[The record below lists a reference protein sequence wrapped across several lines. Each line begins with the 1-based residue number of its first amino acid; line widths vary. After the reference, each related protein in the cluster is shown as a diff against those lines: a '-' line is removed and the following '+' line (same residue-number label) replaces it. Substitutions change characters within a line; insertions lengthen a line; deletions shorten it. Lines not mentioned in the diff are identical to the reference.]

1 MIYVPDAVPSMSQ
14 ELRKY
19 LALKRTTEETLS
31 ELDVLKIHYQEAV
44 SELHYLPEIQLL
56 ELMSKALSDN
66 SSQPEILEP
75 FHSLCFSLFKAA
87 NIEIPSE
94 LRVANDPKEET
105 DEPHHNRQ
113 KRSCRSLEN
122 DPNNDKWLGMCGR
135 ASSCW
140 SWVCNDCCFHTGCC
154 QHDLCCRHNFWS
166 SYCLAPIF
174 YGFSCDDFGGHP
186 DCLAGLEIDE
196 TDEKKELIAN
206 CTARAFWSRRTKEH
220 CATFQLLYN
229 CLV

>member
-19 LALKRTTEETLS
+19 LALKRTTEETLI

-44 SELHYLPEIQLL
+44 SELHYMPEIQLL
-56 ELMSKALSDN
+56 ELMSKALNDN

-75 FHSLCFSLFKAA
+75 FHSLCFSLLKAA
-87 NIEIPSE
+87 NIEIPKE

-166 SYCLAPIF
+166 SYCLTPIF

-206 CTARAFWSRRTKEH
+206 CTARAF
-220 CATFQLLYN
+220 
-229 CLV
+229 